1 MFSRPGASSSYAFGV
16 AVNETFSISDLA
28 SENLLMVNTMTSCFY
43 SFVLLLCFFAG
54 LTNAQSTETP
64 AQPVSE
70 AEQDDVATPA
80 MEQQILAIVQ
90 PYLDAK
96 FINGVSIGV
105 TVDGQVS
112 FYNFGLAADDGKRPT
127 NETIYEIG
135 SMSKVFT
142 GILLADS
149 VNKGKVALDQKIGSL
164 IEGLEDES
172 PDIAEVTLQQLSN
185 HVSGLPRMPGNLRP
199 ANVKDPFADYGRT
212 KMVAFLKE
220 TVLLWDPGTK
230 HQYSNLAVGMLG
242 DLMAKVNEKSYQDLM
257 VEVIAKPLNM
267 TDTIVVV
274 PESKMSRF
282 AEPHLVSGAKGER
295 WAFDALVGAGGI
307 RSTTKD
313 MVGFL
318 QANLDPADDSL
329 GNALELAYQVHLKR
343 GKGMPAMGL
352 GWFLR
357 GEDVRWHNGQTGGYH
372 SMMEIDRKRKIG
384 VVVLSN
390 TASGRVDELAIDIGR
405 LVRGEKVSPK
415 KF

>member
-1 MFSRPGASSSYAFGV
+1 
-16 AVNETFSISDLA
+16 
-28 SENLLMVNTMTSCFY
+28 MVNPMMSY
-43 SFVLLLCFFAG
+43 LKPFVLLLFCLVG
-54 LTNAQSTETP
+54 LTNAQTTETP
-64 AQPVSE
+64 AKPVSK
-70 AEQDDVATPA
+70 AKQDDIAKPA
-80 MEQQILAIVQ
+80 MEKQISAIVQ

-149 VNKGKVALDQKIGSL
+149 VNKDKVALDQKIGSL

-172 PDIAEVTLQQLSN
+172 PDIAAVTLQQLSN

-199 ANVKDPFADYGRT
+199 PNAKDPFADYGREQ
-212 KMVAFLKE
+212 MVAFLEE
-220 TVLLWDPGTK
+220 TVLLWEPGSK
-230 HQYSNLAVGMLG
+230 HQYSNLAVGLLG
-242 DLMAKVNEKSYQDLM
+242 DLMAKVNEKSYQDLL

-267 TDTIVVV
+267 TDTVVVV
-274 PESKMSRF
+274 PESKMDRF

-318 QANLDPADDSL
+318 QANLNPADDSL
-329 GNALELAYQVHLKR
+329 GRALELAHRVHLKQ
-343 GKGMPAMGL
+343 GTGMPAMGL

-357 GEDVRWHNGQTGGYH
+357 GGDVRWHNGQTGGYH
-372 SMMEIDRKRKIG
+372 SMMEIDRKKKIG

-405 LVRGEKVSPK
+405 LVRGEKVSPRE
-415 KF
+415 F